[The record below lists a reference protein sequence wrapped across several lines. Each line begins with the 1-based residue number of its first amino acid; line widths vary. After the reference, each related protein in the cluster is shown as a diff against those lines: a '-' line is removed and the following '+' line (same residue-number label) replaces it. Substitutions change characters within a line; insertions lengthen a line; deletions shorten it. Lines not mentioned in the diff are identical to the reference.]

1 MRDFVLV
8 FKTLYKNANSSSKDE
23 DGKKKLSTGIK
34 FVISISPLIILVS
47 AMIAFLSVGLKDIGE
62 FSLLVTA
69 LVAVTQILVLF
80 LSMFSI
86 VSTLY
91 ESKDTP
97 FLNTLPLKPS
107 SVFFAKFAM
116 TYVNALA
123 ISAVVLL
130 PTVLTGAIVFNVANG
145 RMFYG
150 FYPLFF
156 VILALAPIL
165 PLFVVVVLSMPVV
178 WLGSYF
184 RGKPTLKSVLTILF
198 YVVLMCAYMVVV
210 YYMNTTGFG
219 QNGNVEMSHGMLGSL
234 GTLANVFYPDKALVN
249 FCLGI
254 DAGKNF
260 GISAAIIVCMIAIM
274 LVLSSLFYKK
284 INMRKSE
291 SVQATESKNVSL
303 KHNDVV
309 VSLMKRDFK
318 SIMRNS
324 TLAMT
329 SFANL
334 LMAPIFIVVMYFIS
348 NFKSNTDDGLTP
360 IMSDMMGIGFVVMYS
375 MIFLAGA
382 NMLANMAYTREGKS
396 FFASKTL
403 PINPKDSI
411 KAKLLLSVIVP
422 CVLLV
427 PIMLISLLL
436 YKIDIVSTLFVGI
449 DTLMMI
455 TGACCMSILF
465 DMKKGN
471 QHWEQVSDIKNSSQN
486 VYQIISALVSVLP
499 AIVLFVLGIIMAS
512 FAQSLGEIAIKVIYW
527 SVGTVF
533 SAAVFVAGLCLLK
546 KYGLKWYEFI
556 GENKPKPKSASRGFG
571 TRRLMK

>member
-23 DGKKKLSTGIK
+23 DGKKRLSTGIK

-47 AMIAFLSVGLKDIGE
+47 AMIAFLSVGLNNIGE

-123 ISAVVLL
+123 ISAVMLL
-130 PTVLTGAIVFNVANG
+130 PTVLTGAIAFNVANG

-219 QNGNVEMSHGMLGSL
+219 QNGNVEMSQGMLGSL
-234 GTLANVFYPDKALVN
+234 VTLANVFYPDKALVH

-260 GISAAIIVCMIAIM
+260 GISAAITVGMIAIM
-274 LVLSSLFYKK
+274 LLLSSLFYKK
-284 INMRKSE
+284 INTRKSE
-291 SVQATESKNVSL
+291 SAQTAESKNASL
-303 KHNDVV
+303 KQNNVV
-309 VSLMKRDFK
+309 VSLMKRDIK

-324 TLAMT
+324 SLAMT
-329 SFANL
+329 SIANL

-348 NFKSNTDDGLTP
+348 NFKANADDSLTP
-360 IMSDMMGIGFVVMYS
+360 IMAQMMGIGFVVMYS

-382 NMLANMAYTREGKS
+382 NMIANIAYTREGKS

-403 PINPKDSI
+403 PINPIDSI
-411 KAKLLLSVIVP
+411 RAKLLLSVIAP
-422 CVLLV
+422 SVLLV
-427 PIMLISLLL
+427 PIMLIALLL
-436 YKIDIVSTLFVGI
+436 YKIDIVSTIFIGI
-449 DTLMMI
+449 DTFMMI
-455 TGACCMSILF
+455 VGVCSMSILF

-471 QHWEQVSDIKNSSQN
+471 QHWEKVSDIKNSSQN
-486 VYQIISALVSVLP
+486 VYQIISAITSVLP
-499 AIVLFVLGIIMAS
+499 AIVLFVSALVLAS
-512 FAQSLGEIAIKVIYW
+512 FAQSLGETIIKVIYW
-527 SVGTVF
+527 SVGTTF
-533 SAAVFVAGLCLLK
+533 SAAVLALGVCLLR
-546 KYGLKWYEFI
+546 KYGLKWFEFI
-556 GENKPKPKSASRGFG
+556 GENKPKKKSNTNGL
-571 TRRLMK
+571 TNRRLMK

>member
-1 MRDFVLV
+1 MKDFILV
-8 FKTLYKNANSSSKDE
+8 FKTLFKNANPRKKDE
-23 DGKKKLSTGIK
+23 DGKKKLSSGAK
-34 FVISISPLIILVS
+34 LLISVSPLIVLVC
-47 AMIAFLSVGLKDIGE
+47 AMIAFLSISLKNLSE
-62 FSLLVTA
+62 FSLIVTA
-69 LVAVTQILVLF
+69 LVGATQLIVLF

-97 FLNTLPLKPS
+97 FLSTLPLKPT
-107 SVFFAKFAM
+107 SVFLAKFAM
-116 TYVNALA
+116 TYVSALQLCA
-123 ISAVVLL
+123 IVIL
-130 PTVLTGAIVFNVANG
+130 PTVLSGAIAYNVASKT
-145 RMFYG
+145 MFYG
-150 FYPLFF
+150 FYPLLFIIIAF
-156 VILALAPIL
+156 APIL

-184 RGKPTLKSVLTILF
+184 KSKPTLKSILTILF
-198 YVVLMCAYMVVV
+198 YLALMCAYMVIV
-210 YYMNTTGFG
+210 YFMNTRGFG
-219 QNGNVEMSHGMLGSL
+219 QEGNIEMSQGTLGSL
-234 GTLANVFYPDKALVN
+234 ATLANVFYPDKVLVSL
-249 FCLGI
+249 CLGI

-260 GISAAIIVCMIAIM
+260 GISAAITVCMIAIM

-512 FAQSLGEIAIKVIYW
+512 YAQSLGEIAIKVIYW

-556 GENKPKPKSASRGFG
+556 GENKPKKKSSVNGL
-571 TRRLMK
+571 TNRRLMK

>member
-23 DGKKKLSTGIK
+23 DGKKRLSTGIK

-47 AMIAFLSVGLKDIGE
+47 AMIAFLSVGLNNIGE

-130 PTVLTGAIVFNVANG
+130 PTVLTGAIAFNVANG

-184 RGKPTLKSVLTILF
+184 RGKPTLKSVLSILF

-219 QNGNVEMSHGMLGSL
+219 QNGNVEMSQGMLGSL
-234 GTLANVFYPDKALVN
+234 GTLANVFYSDKALVY

-260 GISAAIIVCMIAIM
+260 GISAAITVGMIAIM
-274 LVLSSLFYKK
+274 LLLSSLFYKK
-284 INMRKSE
+284 INTRKSE
-291 SVQATESKNVSL
+291 SAQTAEPKNASL
-303 KHNDVV
+303 KQNNVV
-309 VSLMKRDFK
+309 VSLMKRDIK

-329 SFANL
+329 SIANL

-348 NFKSNTDDGLTP
+348 NFKANADDSLTP
-360 IMSDMMGIGFVVMYS
+360 IMAQMMGIGFVVMYS

-382 NMLANMAYTREGKS
+382 NMIANMAYTREGKS

-403 PINPKDSI
+403 PINPIDSI
-411 KAKLLLSVIVP
+411 RAKLLLSVIAP
-422 CVLLV
+422 SVLLV
-427 PIMLISLLL
+427 PIMLIALLL
-436 YKIDIVSTLFVGI
+436 YKIDIVSTIFIGI
-449 DTLMMI
+449 DTFMMI
-455 TGACCMSILF
+455 VGVCSMSILF

-471 QHWEQVSDIKNSSQN
+471 QHWEKVSDIKNSSQN
-486 VYQIISALVSVLP
+486 VYQIISALTSVLP
-499 AIVLFVLGIIMAS
+499 AIVLFVSGIILAS
-512 FAQSLGEIAIKVIYW
+512 FAQSLGETIIKVIYW
-527 SVGTVF
+527 SVGTTF
-533 SAAVFVAGLCLLK
+533 SAAVLALGLCLLR
-546 KYGLKWYEFI
+546 KYGLKWFEFI
-556 GENKPKPKSASRGFG
+556 GENKPKKKSSVNGL
-571 TRRLMK
+571 TNRRLMK

>member
-47 AMIAFLSVGLKDIGE
+47 AMIAFLSVGLKNIGE

-130 PTVLTGAIVFNVANG
+130 PTVLTGAIAFNVANG

-219 QNGNVEMSHGMLGSL
+219 QNGNVEMSQGMLGSL
-234 GTLANVFYPDKALVN
+234 GTLANVFYLDKALVN
-249 FCLGI
+249 FSLGI

-260 GISAAIIVCMIAIM
+260 GISAAITVGMIAIM

-284 INMRKSE
+284 INTRKSE
-291 SVQATESKNVSL
+291 SAQTAESKNASL
-303 KHNDVV
+303 KQNNVV
-309 VSLMKRDFK
+309 VSLMKRDIK

-324 TLAMT
+324 SLAMT
-329 SFANL
+329 SIANL

-348 NFKSNTDDGLTP
+348 NFKANADDSLTP
-360 IMSDMMGIGFVVMYS
+360 IMAQMMGIGFVVMYS

-382 NMLANMAYTREGKS
+382 NMIANMAYTREGKS

-403 PINPKDSI
+403 PINPIDSI
-411 KAKLLLSVIVP
+411 RAKLLLSVIAP
-422 CVLLV
+422 SVLLV
-427 PIMLISLLL
+427 PIMLIALLL
-436 YKIDIVSTLFVGI
+436 YKIDIVSTIFIGI
-449 DTLMMI
+449 DTFMMI
-455 TGACCMSILF
+455 VGVCSMSILF

-471 QHWEQVSDIKNSSQN
+471 QHWEKVSDIKNSSQN
-486 VYQIISALVSVLP
+486 VYQIISALTSVLP
-499 AIVLFVLGIIMAS
+499 AIVLFVSGIILAS
-512 FAQSLGEIAIKVIYW
+512 FAQSLGETIIKVIYW
-527 SVGTVF
+527 SVETTF
-533 SAAVFVAGLCLLK
+533 SAAVLALGLCLLR
-546 KYGLKWYEFI
+546 KYGLKWFEFI
-556 GENKPKPKSASRGFG
+556 GENKPKNKSNTKGFSN
-571 TRRLMK
+571 RRLMK

>member
-1 MRDFVLV
+1 MKDFILV
-8 FKTLYKNANSSSKDE
+8 FKTLFKNANPSKKDE
-23 DGKKKLSTGIK
+23 DGKKKLSSGAK
-34 FVISISPLIILVS
+34 LLISVSPLIVLVC
-47 AMIAFLSVGLKDIGE
+47 AMIAFLSISLKNLSE
-62 FSLLVTA
+62 FSLIVTA
-69 LVAVTQILVLF
+69 LVGATQLIVLF

-97 FLNTLPLKPS
+97 FLSTLPLKPT
-107 SVFFAKFAM
+107 SVFLAKFAM
-116 TYVNALA
+116 TYVSALQLCA
-123 ISAVVLL
+123 IVIL
-130 PTVLTGAIVFNVANG
+130 PTVLSGAIAYNVASKT
-145 RMFYG
+145 MFYG
-150 FYPLFF
+150 FYPLLF
-156 VILALAPIL
+156 VIIAFAPIL

-178 WLGSYF
+178 WLGSF
-184 RGKPTLKSVLTILF
+184 FKSKPTLKSILTILF
-198 YVVLMCAYMVVV
+198 YLALMCAYMVII
-210 YYMNTTGFG
+210 YFMTTRGFG
-219 QNGNVEMSHGMLGSL
+219 QEGNIEMSQGTLGSL
-234 GTLANVFYPDKALVN
+234 ATLANVFYPDKVLVSL
-249 FCLGI
+249 CLGI

-291 SVQATESKNVSL
+291 SVQAAESKNVSL
-303 KHNDVV
+303 KHDDVV

-455 TGACCMSILF
+455 TGVCCMSILF

-556 GENKPKPKSASRGFG
+556 GENKPKKKSSVNGL
-571 TRRLMK
+571 TNRRLMK

>member
-1 MRDFVLV
+1 MKDFILV
-8 FKTLYKNANSSSKDE
+8 FKTLFKNANPSKKDE
-23 DGKKKLSTGIK
+23 DGKKKLSSGAK
-34 FVISISPLIILVS
+34 LLISVSPLIVLVC
-47 AMIAFLSVGLKDIGE
+47 AMIAFLSISLKNLSE
-62 FSLLVTA
+62 FSLIVTA
-69 LVAVTQILVLF
+69 LVGATQLIVLF

-97 FLNTLPLKPS
+97 FLSTLPLKTT
-107 SVFFAKFAM
+107 SVFLAKFAM
-116 TYVNALA
+116 TYVSALQLCA
-123 ISAVVLL
+123 IVIL
-130 PTVLTGAIVFNVANG
+130 PTVLSGAIAYNVASKT
-145 RMFYG
+145 MFYG
-150 FYPLFF
+150 FYPLVF
-156 VILALAPIL
+156 VIIAFAPIL

-184 RGKPTLKSVLTILF
+184 KSKPTLKSILTILF
-198 YVVLMCAYMVVV
+198 YLALMCAYMVIV
-210 YYMNTTGFG
+210 YFMNTRGFG
-219 QNGNVEMSHGMLGSL
+219 QEGNIEMSQGTLGSL
-234 GTLANVFYPDKALVN
+234 ATLANVFYPDKVLVSL
-249 FCLGI
+249 CLGI

-422 CVLLV
+422 SILLV

-512 FAQSLGEIAIKVIYW
+512 YAQSLGEIAIKVIYW

-556 GENKPKPKSASRGFG
+556 GENKPKKKSSVNGL
-571 TRRLMK
+571 TNRRLMK

>member
-1 MRDFVLV
+1 MKDFILV
-8 FKTLYKNANSSSKDE
+8 FKTLFKNANPSKKDE
-23 DGKKKLSTGIK
+23 DGKKKLPSGAK
-34 FVISISPLIILVS
+34 LLISVSPLIVLVC
-47 AMIAFLSVGLKDIGE
+47 AMIAFLSISLKNLSE
-62 FSLLVTA
+62 FSLIVTA
-69 LVAVTQILVLF
+69 LVGATQLIVLF

-97 FLNTLPLKPS
+97 FLSTLPLKPT
-107 SVFFAKFAM
+107 SVFLAKFAM
-116 TYVNALA
+116 TYVSALQLCA
-123 ISAVVLL
+123 IVIL
-130 PTVLTGAIVFNVANG
+130 PTVLSGAIAYNIASKT
-145 RMFYG
+145 MFYG
-150 FYPLFF
+150 FYPLLF
-156 VILALAPIL
+156 VIIAFAPIL

-184 RGKPTLKSVLTILF
+184 KSKPTLKSILTILF
-198 YVVLMCAYMVVV
+198 YLALMCAYMVIV
-210 YYMNTTGFG
+210 YFMNTRGFG
-219 QNGNVEMSHGMLGSL
+219 QEGNIGMSQGTLGSL
-234 GTLANVFYPDKALVN
+234 ATLANVFYPDKVLVSL
-249 FCLGI
+249 CLGI

-382 NMLANMAYTREGKS
+382 NMLATMAYTREGKS

-436 YKIDIVSTLFVGI
+436 YKIDIISTLFVGI

-499 AIVLFVLGIIMAS
+499 AIVLFVLGIILAS

>member
-1 MRDFVLV
+1 MKDFILV
-8 FKTLYKNANSSSKDE
+8 FKTLFKNANPSKKDD
-23 DGKKKLSTGIK
+23 DGKKKLSSGAK
-34 FVISISPLIILVS
+34 LLISVSPLIVLVC
-47 AMIAFLSVGLKDIGE
+47 AMIAFLSISLKNLSE
-62 FSLLVTA
+62 FSLIVTA
-69 LVAVTQILVLF
+69 LVGATQLIVLF

-97 FLNTLPLKPS
+97 FLSTLPLKPT
-107 SVFFAKFAM
+107 SVFLAKFAM
-116 TYVNALA
+116 TYVSALQLCA
-123 ISAVVLL
+123 IVIL
-130 PTVLTGAIVFNVANG
+130 PTVLSGAIAYNVASKT
-145 RMFYG
+145 MFYG
-150 FYPLFF
+150 FYPLLF
-156 VILALAPIL
+156 VIIAFAPIL

-184 RGKPTLKSVLTILF
+184 KSKPTLKSILTILF
-198 YVVLMCAYMVVV
+198 YLALMCAYMVIV
-210 YYMNTTGFG
+210 YFMNTRGFG
-219 QNGNVEMSHGMLGSL
+219 QEGNIEMSQGTLGSL
-234 GTLANVFYPDKALVN
+234 ATLANVFYPDKVLVSL
-249 FCLGI
+249 CLGI

-291 SVQATESKNVSL
+291 SVQTTESKNVSL

-455 TGACCMSILF
+455 TGVCCMSILF

-499 AIVLFVLGIIMAS
+499 AIVLFFLGIIMAS

-546 KYGLKWYEFI
+546 KYGFKWFEFI
-556 GENKPKPKSASRGFG
+556 GENKPKKKSSVNGL
-571 TRRLMK
+571 TNRRLMK

>member
-23 DGKKKLSTGIK
+23 DGKKRLSTGIK

-47 AMIAFLSVGLKDIGE
+47 AMIAFLSVGLNNIGE

-116 TYVNALA
+116 TYDNALA

-130 PTVLTGAIVFNVANG
+130 PTVLTGAIAFNVANG

-219 QNGNVEMSHGMLGSL
+219 QNGNVEMSQGMLGSL
-234 GTLANVFYPDKALVN
+234 VTLANVFYPDKALVH

-260 GISAAIIVCMIAIM
+260 GISAAITVGMIAIM
-274 LVLSSLFYKK
+274 LLLSSLFYKK
-284 INMRKSE
+284 INTRKSE
-291 SVQATESKNVSL
+291 SAQTAESKNASL
-303 KHNDVV
+303 KQNNVV
-309 VSLMKRDFK
+309 VSLMKRDIK

-324 TLAMT
+324 SLAMT
-329 SFANL
+329 SIANL

-348 NFKSNTDDGLTP
+348 NFKANADDSLTP
-360 IMSDMMGIGFVVMYS
+360 IMAQMMGIGFVVMYS

-382 NMLANMAYTREGKS
+382 NMIANMAYTREGKS

-403 PINPKDSI
+403 PINPIDSI
-411 KAKLLLSVIVP
+411 RAKLLLSVIAP
-422 CVLLV
+422 SVLLV
-427 PIMLISLLL
+427 PIMLIALLL
-436 YKIDIVSTLFVGI
+436 YKIDIVSTIFIGI
-449 DTLMMI
+449 DTFMMI
-455 TGACCMSILF
+455 VGVCSMSILF

-471 QHWEQVSDIKNSSQN
+471 QHWEKVSDIKNSSQN
-486 VYQIISALVSVLP
+486 VYQIISALTSVLP
-499 AIVLFVLGIIMAS
+499 AIVLFVSGIILAS
-512 FAQSLGEIAIKVIYW
+512 FAQSLGETIIKVIYW
-527 SVGTVF
+527 SVGTTF
-533 SAAVFVAGLCLLK
+533 SAAVLALGLCLLR
-546 KYGLKWYEFI
+546 KYGLKWFEFI
-556 GENKPKPKSASRGFG
+556 GENKPKKKSSVNGL
-571 TRRLMK
+571 TNRRLMK

>member
-23 DGKKKLSTGIK
+23 DGKKRLSTGIK

-47 AMIAFLSVGLKDIGE
+47 AMIAFLSVGLNNIGE

-123 ISAVVLL
+123 ISAVMLL
-130 PTVLTGAIVFNVANG
+130 PTVLTGAIAFNVANG

-219 QNGNVEMSHGMLGSL
+219 QNGNVEMSQGMLGSL
-234 GTLANVFYPDKALVN
+234 VTLANVFYPDKALVH

-260 GISAAIIVCMIAIM
+260 GISAAITVGMIAIM
-274 LVLSSLFYKK
+274 LLLSSLFYKK
-284 INMRKSE
+284 INTRKSE
-291 SVQATESKNVSL
+291 SAQTAESKNASL
-303 KHNDVV
+303 KQNNVV
-309 VSLMKRDFK
+309 VSLMKRDIK

-324 TLAMT
+324 SLAMT
-329 SFANL
+329 SIANL

-348 NFKSNTDDGLTP
+348 NFKANADDSLTP
-360 IMSDMMGIGFVVMYS
+360 IMAQMMGIGFVVMYS

-382 NMLANMAYTREGKS
+382 NMIANMAYTREGKS

-403 PINPKDSI
+403 PINPIDSI
-411 KAKLLLSVIVP
+411 RAKLLLSVIAP
-422 CVLLV
+422 SVLLV
-427 PIMLISLLL
+427 PIMLIALLL
-436 YKIDIVSTLFVGI
+436 YKIDIVSTIFIGI
-449 DTLMMI
+449 DTFMMI
-455 TGACCMSILF
+455 VGVCSMSILF

-471 QHWEQVSDIKNSSQN
+471 QHWEKVSDIKNSSQN
-486 VYQIISALVSVLP
+486 VYQIISAITSVLP
-499 AIVLFVLGIIMAS
+499 AIVLFVSALVLAS
-512 FAQSLGEIAIKVIYW
+512 FAQSLGETIIKVIYW
-527 SVGTVF
+527 SVGTTF
-533 SAAVFVAGLCLLK
+533 SAAVLALGVCLLR
-546 KYGLKWYEFI
+546 KYGLKWFEFI
-556 GENKPKPKSASRGFG
+556 GENKPKKKSNTNGL
-571 TRRLMK
+571 TNRRLMK

>member
-1 MRDFVLV
+1 MKDFILV
-8 FKTLYKNANSSSKDE
+8 FKTLFKNANPSKKDQ
-23 DGKKKLSTGIK
+23 DGKKKLSSGAK
-34 FVISISPLIILVS
+34 LLISVSPLIVLVC
-47 AMIAFLSVGLKDIGE
+47 AMIAFLSISLKNLSE
-62 FSLLVTA
+62 FSLIVTA
-69 LVAVTQILVLF
+69 LVGATQLIVLF

-97 FLNTLPLKPS
+97 FLSTLPLKPT
-107 SVFFAKFAM
+107 SVFLAKFAM
-116 TYVNALA
+116 TYVSALQLCA
-123 ISAVVLL
+123 IVIL
-130 PTVLTGAIVFNVANG
+130 PTVLSGAIAYNVASKT
-145 RMFYG
+145 MFYG
-150 FYPLFF
+150 FYPLLF
-156 VILALAPIL
+156 VVIAFAPIL

-184 RGKPTLKSVLTILF
+184 KSKPTLKSILTILF
-198 YVVLMCAYMVVV
+198 YLALMCAYMVIV
-210 YYMNTTGFG
+210 YFMSTRGFG
-219 QNGNVEMSHGMLGSL
+219 QDGNIEMSQGTLGSL
-234 GTLANVFYPDKALVN
+234 ATLANVFYPDKVLVSL
-249 FCLGI
+249 CLGI

-260 GISAAIIVCMIAIM
+260 GISAATIVCMIAIM

-471 QHWEQVSDIKNSSQN
+471 QHWEQVSEIKNSSQN

>member
-1 MRDFVLV
+1 MKDFILV
-8 FKTLYKNANSSSKDE
+8 FKTLFKNANPSKKDE
-23 DGKKKLSTGIK
+23 DGKKKLSSGAK
-34 FVISISPLIILVS
+34 LLISVSPLIVLVC
-47 AMIAFLSVGLKDIGE
+47 AMIAFLSISLKNLSE
-62 FSLLVTA
+62 FSLIVTA
-69 LVAVTQILVLF
+69 LVGATQLIVLF

-97 FLNTLPLKPS
+97 FLSTLPLKPT
-107 SVFFAKFAM
+107 SVFLAKFAM
-116 TYVNALA
+116 TYVSALQLCA
-123 ISAVVLL
+123 IVIL
-130 PTVLTGAIVFNVANG
+130 PTVLSGAIAYNVASKT
-145 RMFYG
+145 MFYG
-150 FYPLFF
+150 FYPLLF
-156 VILALAPIL
+156 VIIAFAPIL

-184 RGKPTLKSVLTILF
+184 KSKPTLKSILTILF
-198 YVVLMCAYMVVV
+198 YLALMCAYMVIV
-210 YYMNTTGFG
+210 YFMNTRGFG
-219 QNGNVEMSHGMLGSL
+219 QEGNIEMSQGMLGSL
-234 GTLANVFYPDKALVN
+234 ATLANVFYPDKVLVSL
-249 FCLGI
+249 CLGI

-499 AIVLFVLGIIMAS
+499 AIVLFVLGIILAS

-527 SVGTVF
+527 TVGTVF

>member
-23 DGKKKLSTGIK
+23 DGKKRLSTGIK

-47 AMIAFLSVGLKDIGE
+47 AMIAFLSVGLNNIGE

-80 LSMFSI
+80 LSMFSN

-130 PTVLTGAIVFNVANG
+130 PTVLTGAIAFNVANG

-219 QNGNVEMSHGMLGSL
+219 QNGNVEMSQGMLGSL
-234 GTLANVFYPDKALVN
+234 GTLANVFYPDKAIVN

-260 GISAAIIVCMIAIM
+260 GISAAITVGMIAIM

-284 INMRKSE
+284 INTRKSE
-291 SVQATESKNVSL
+291 SAQTAESKNASL
-303 KHNDVV
+303 KQNNVV
-309 VSLMKRDFK
+309 VSLMKRDIK

-324 TLAMT
+324 SLAMT
-329 SFANL
+329 SIANL

-348 NFKSNTDDGLTP
+348 NFKANADDSLTP
-360 IMSDMMGIGFVVMYS
+360 IMAQMMGIGFVVMYS

-382 NMLANMAYTREGKS
+382 NMIANMAYTREGKS

-403 PINPKDSI
+403 PINPIDSI
-411 KAKLLLSVIVP
+411 RAKLLLSVIAP
-422 CVLLV
+422 SVLLV
-427 PIMLISLLL
+427 PIMLIALLL
-436 YKIDIVSTLFVGI
+436 YKIDIVSTIFIGI
-449 DTLMMI
+449 DTFMMI
-455 TGACCMSILF
+455 VGVCSMSILF

-471 QHWEQVSDIKNSSQN
+471 QHWEKVSDIKNSSQN
-486 VYQIISALVSVLP
+486 VYQIISALTSVLP
-499 AIVLFVLGIIMAS
+499 AIVLFVSGIILAS
-512 FAQSLGEIAIKVIYW
+512 FAQSLGETIIKVIYW
-527 SVGTVF
+527 SVGTTF
-533 SAAVFVAGLCLLK
+533 SAAVLALGLCLLR
-546 KYGLKWYEFI
+546 KYGLKWFEFI
-556 GENKPKPKSASRGFG
+556 GENKPKKKSNTKGFSN
-571 TRRLMK
+571 RRLMK

>member
-23 DGKKKLSTGIK
+23 DGKKRLSTGIK

-130 PTVLTGAIVFNVANG
+130 PTVLSGAIAFNVANG

-219 QNGNVEMSHGMLGSL
+219 QNGNVEMSQGMLGSL

-260 GISAAIIVCMIAIM
+260 GISAAITVGMIAIM
-274 LVLSSLFYKK
+274 LLLSSLFYKK
-284 INMRKSE
+284 INTRKSE
-291 SVQATESKNVSL
+291 SAQTAEPKNASL
-303 KHNDVV
+303 KQNNVV
-309 VSLMKRDFK
+309 VSLMKRDIK

-329 SFANL
+329 SIANL

-348 NFKSNTDDGLTP
+348 NFKANADDSLTP
-360 IMSDMMGIGFVVMYS
+360 IMAQMMGIGFVVMYS

-382 NMLANMAYTREGKS
+382 NMIANMAYTREGKS

-403 PINPKDSI
+403 PINPIDSI
-411 KAKLLLSVIVP
+411 RAKLLLSVIAP
-422 CVLLV
+422 SVLLV
-427 PIMLISLLL
+427 PIMLIALLL
-436 YKIDIVSTLFVGI
+436 YKIDIVSTIFIGI
-449 DTLMMI
+449 DTFMMI
-455 TGACCMSILF
+455 VGVCSMSILF

-471 QHWEQVSDIKNSSQN
+471 QHWEKVSDIKNSSQN
-486 VYQIISALVSVLP
+486 VYQIISALTSVLP
-499 AIVLFVLGIIMAS
+499 AIVLFVSGIILAS
-512 FAQSLGEIAIKVIYW
+512 FAQSLGETIIKVIYW
-527 SVGTVF
+527 SVGTTF
-533 SAAVFVAGLCLLK
+533 SAAVLALGLCLLR
-546 KYGLKWYEFI
+546 KYGLKWFEFI
-556 GENKPKPKSASRGFG
+556 GENKPKKKSNTNGL
-571 TRRLMK
+571 TNRRLMK

>member
-1 MRDFVLV
+1 MKDFILV
-8 FKTLYKNANSSSKDE
+8 FKTLFKNANPSKKDE
-23 DGKKKLSTGIK
+23 DGKKKLSSGAK
-34 FVISISPLIILVS
+34 LLISVSPLIVLVC
-47 AMIAFLSVGLKDIGE
+47 AMIAFLSISLKNLSE
-62 FSLLVTA
+62 FSLIVTA
-69 LVAVTQILVLF
+69 LVGATQLIVLF

-97 FLNTLPLKPS
+97 FLSTLPLKPT
-107 SVFFAKFAM
+107 SVFLAKFAM
-116 TYVNALA
+116 TYVSALQLCA
-123 ISAVVLL
+123 IVIL
-130 PTVLTGAIVFNVANG
+130 PTVLSGAIAYNVASKT
-145 RMFYG
+145 MFYG
-150 FYPLFF
+150 FYPLLF
-156 VILALAPIL
+156 VIIAFAPIL

-184 RGKPTLKSVLTILF
+184 KSKPTLKSILTILF
-198 YVVLMCAYMVVV
+198 YLALMCAYMVIV
-210 YYMNTTGFG
+210 YFMNTRGFG
-219 QNGNVEMSHGMLGSL
+219 QEGNIEMSQGMLGSL
-234 GTLANVFYPDKALVN
+234 ATLANVFYPDKVLVSL
-249 FCLGI
+249 CLGI

>member
-23 DGKKKLSTGIK
+23 DGKKRLSTGIK

-47 AMIAFLSVGLKDIGE
+47 AMIAFLSVGLNNIGE

-130 PTVLTGAIVFNVANG
+130 PTVLTGAIAFNVANG

-219 QNGNVEMSHGMLGSL
+219 QNGNVEMSQGMLGSL
-234 GTLANVFYPDKALVN
+234 GTLANVFYSDKALVY

-260 GISAAIIVCMIAIM
+260 GISAAITVGMIAIM
-274 LVLSSLFYKK
+274 LLLSSLFYKK
-284 INMRKSE
+284 INTRKSE
-291 SVQATESKNVSL
+291 SAQTAEPKNASL
-303 KHNDVV
+303 KQNNVV
-309 VSLMKRDFK
+309 VSLMKRDIK

-329 SFANL
+329 SIANL

-348 NFKSNTDDGLTP
+348 NFKANADDSLTP
-360 IMSDMMGIGFVVMYS
+360 IMAQMMGIGFVVMYS

-382 NMLANMAYTREGKS
+382 NMIANMAYTREGKS

-403 PINPKDSI
+403 PINPIDSI
-411 KAKLLLSVIVP
+411 RAKLLLSVIAP
-422 CVLLV
+422 SVLLV
-427 PIMLISLLL
+427 PIMLIALLL
-436 YKIDIVSTLFVGI
+436 YKIDIVSTIFIGI
-449 DTLMMI
+449 DTFMMI
-455 TGACCMSILF
+455 VGVCSMSILF

-471 QHWEQVSDIKNSSQN
+471 QHWEKVSDIKNSSQN
-486 VYQIISALVSVLP
+486 VYQIISALTSVLP
-499 AIVLFVLGIIMAS
+499 AIVLFVSGIILAS
-512 FAQSLGEIAIKVIYW
+512 FAQSLGETIIKVIYW
-527 SVGTVF
+527 SVGTTF
-533 SAAVFVAGLCLLK
+533 SAAVLALGLCLLR
-546 KYGLKWYEFI
+546 KYGLKWFEFI
-556 GENKPKPKSASRGFG
+556 GENKPKKKSSVNGL
-571 TRRLMK
+571 TNRRLMK

>member
-23 DGKKKLSTGIK
+23 DGKKRLSTGIK

-47 AMIAFLSVGLKDIGE
+47 AMIAFLSVGLNNIGE

-123 ISAVVLL
+123 ISAVMLL
-130 PTVLTGAIVFNVANG
+130 PTVLTGAIAFNVANG

-219 QNGNVEMSHGMLGSL
+219 QNGNVEMSQGMLGSL
-234 GTLANVFYPDKALVN
+234 VTLANVFYPDKALVH

-260 GISAAIIVCMIAIM
+260 GISAAITVGMIAIM
-274 LVLSSLFYKK
+274 LLLSSLFYKK
-284 INMRKSE
+284 INTRKSE
-291 SVQATESKNVSL
+291 SAQTAESKNASL
-303 KHNDVV
+303 KQNNVV
-309 VSLMKRDFK
+309 VSLMKRDIK

-324 TLAMT
+324 SLAMT
-329 SFANL
+329 SIANL
-334 LMAPIFIVVMYFIS
+334 LMAPICIVVMYFIS
-348 NFKSNTDDGLTP
+348 NFKANADDSLTP
-360 IMSDMMGIGFVVMYS
+360 IMAQMMGIGFVVMYS

-382 NMLANMAYTREGKS
+382 NMIANMAYTREGKS

-403 PINPKDSI
+403 PINPIDSI
-411 KAKLLLSVIVP
+411 RAKLLLSVIAP
-422 CVLLV
+422 SVLLV
-427 PIMLISLLL
+427 PIMLIALLL
-436 YKIDIVSTLFVGI
+436 YKIDIVSTIFIGI
-449 DTLMMI
+449 DTFMMI
-455 TGACCMSILF
+455 VGVCSMSILF

-471 QHWEQVSDIKNSSQN
+471 QHWEKVSDIKNSSQN
-486 VYQIISALVSVLP
+486 VYQIISALTSVLP
-499 AIVLFVLGIIMAS
+499 AIVLFVSGIILAS
-512 FAQSLGEIAIKVIYW
+512 FAQSLGETIIKVIYW
-527 SVGTVF
+527 SVGTTF
-533 SAAVFVAGLCLLK
+533 SAAVLALGLCLLR
-546 KYGLKWYEFI
+546 KYGLKWFEFI
-556 GENKPKPKSASRGFG
+556 GENKPKKKSNTNGL
-571 TRRLMK
+571 TNRRLMK